1 MTLDLNKLNTCWRT
15 IRSSSLNI
23 NQTQT
28 FTMRRQY
35 KQHNKWQQVVPSS
48 KRCLTILPPSIRNW
62 NTADQ
67 ISTDPTNYKW
77 HTHTKLQTCCICRP
91 ILHIWSSG
99 RRAIYVFDLRDPF
112 DERRNGNYGPTVRRA
127 FIFFSKA
134 KFSNLEAYKSRLA
147 RLKQSISLT
156 AALSMSHKSA
166 NADAILR
173 NWGPA

>member
-1 MTLDLNKLNTCWRT
+1 MAASGAIKQALPQDPL
-15 IRSSSLNI
+15 SSSLLAIEIGTRQTKYQRIPQII
-23 NQTQT
+23 NGIATRNSNMLYQ
-28 FTMRRQY
+28 
-35 KQHNKWQQVVPSS
+35 PSY
-48 KRCLTILPPSIRNW
+48 
-62 NTADQ
+62 TA
-67 ISTDPTNYKW
+67 Y
-77 HTHTKLQTCCICRP
+77 LE
-91 ILHIWSSG
+91 LG
-99 RRAIYVFDLRDPF
+99 RRTIYVFDLRDPF

-134 KFSNLEAYKSRLA
+134 NFSNLEAYKSRLA